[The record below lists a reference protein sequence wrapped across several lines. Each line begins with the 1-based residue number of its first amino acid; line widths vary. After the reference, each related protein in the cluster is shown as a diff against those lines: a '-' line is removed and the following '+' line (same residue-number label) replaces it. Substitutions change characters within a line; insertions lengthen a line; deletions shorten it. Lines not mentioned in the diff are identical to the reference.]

1 MGMLGNGLL
10 EDDPAAAANVM
21 EAHLATMKR
30 WGTNEKEIITVQSN
44 LAGCYRN
51 LGRFDLALKMQRDN
65 YIRHKNAFGERD
77 VDTFGQSSNLAR
89 LLVELGQY
97 DEGVT
102 LAREQ
107 YHAAR
112 RVFGPNHQV
121 SLHLARTY
129 ALALGKRATP
139 ADLLEAESVLV
150 DALPRCR
157 RVLGT
162 GHPHTQHAQDLLDE
176 LKRKQ
181 VVAP

>member
-1 MGMLGNGLL
+1 MHGEPVPSSDRRRWNRHA
-10 EDDPAAAANVM
+10 DP
-21 EAHLATMKR
+21 
-30 WGTNEKEIITVQSN
+30 G
-44 LAGCYRN
+44 
-51 LGRFDLALKMQRDN
+51 GR
-65 YIRHKNAFGERD
+65 
-77 VDTFGQSSNLAR
+77 S

-112 RVFGPNHQV
+112 RVFGPNHRV

-162 GHPHTQHAQDLLDE
+162 GHPHTQNAQEFLNE
-176 LKRKQ
+176 LKRMK